1 LTIHGCAAG
10 KPAQVDIFPKG
21 ISMSA
26 LYAMKYTGSTGM
38 GDGCLYVGDGKI
50 TGMDFNG
57 GRYHGAYT
65 EQEDQIQA
73 SVKLTMVIDGL
84 LVTGQRAPKGTE
96 LALAVTWP
104 RNFANGEPLPIQV
117 GGGRVRVVF
126 EKIGEI

>member
-1 LTIHGCAAG
+1 
-10 KPAQVDIFPKG
+10 
-21 ISMSA
+21 MSA

-38 GDGCLYVGDGKI
+38 GDGCLYVGEGKI

-57 GRYHGAYT
+57 GRYHGAYI
-65 EQEDQIQA
+65 EQEDHIEA
-73 SVKLTMVIDGL
+73 SVKLTMAIDGL

-104 RNFANGEPLPIQV
+104 RDFANGEPLPIQV
-117 GGGRVRVVF
+117 GGGRVKVIF